1 VRRSQKENKKKYQD
15 QLRNKPTQKNQMKK
29 EVKWRKNLKKKY
41 IIQIYIKYYTTT
53 ITSVNYPIRIVFV
66 N

>member
-29 EVKWRKNLKKKY
+29 EVKWGKNLKKKY
-41 IIQIYIKYYTTT
+41 II
-53 ITSVNYPIRIVFV
+53 
-66 N
+66 